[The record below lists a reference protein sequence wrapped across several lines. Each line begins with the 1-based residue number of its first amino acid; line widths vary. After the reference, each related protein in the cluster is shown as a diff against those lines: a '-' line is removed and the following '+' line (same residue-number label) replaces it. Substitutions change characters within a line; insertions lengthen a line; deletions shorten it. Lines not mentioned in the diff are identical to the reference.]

1 MCVVFHWLF
10 RRDFEEKN
18 NLREVRPAAVLRPVL
33 FGPVTPLPH
42 AIVVACHPNALAGL
56 LDLFCVFSVF
66 LSFLFLRCPTRP
78 DPPNQ
83 PPSNAQA
90 SPWWLVGPVGSRAR
104 PDQPSKAHSSTHTT
118 NILCWWCV
126 CYLVLCLA
134 GRVARATRPG
144 LPRRAHSSTH
154 HHILCWWCVCCC
166 CSAWQAGSDHK

>member
-90 SPWWLVGPVGSRAR
+90 LPWWMVGRSASRAR
-104 PDQPSKAHSSTHTT
+104 RRPPSKAHSSTHTT
-118 NILCWWCV
+118 TTYYVVVVCV
-126 CYLVLCLA
+126 LQCALLG
-134 GRVARATRPG
+134 GR
-144 LPRRAHSSTH
+144 RRARDPTAQPSTKAMRA
-154 HHILCWWCVCCC
+154 LLGGWLG
-166 CSAWQAGSDHK
+166 GSGRK